1 MQNTTTRAIE
11 NISKGFKGF
20 IFKYVLVFFFS
31 VFFVGCNLKSNEQ
44 CSAEANEYLSKT
56 IVLAMSVPEDKL
68 NENQRKEI
76 ASALFTLV
84 SYSERIKY
92 GGNFTCSDLN
102 VIERNSNI
110 IKKQTESGE

>member
-1 MQNTTTRAIE
+1 MSRL
-11 NISKGFKGF
+11 
-20 IFKYVLVFFFS
+20 FKYVLVFFFS

-56 IVLAMSVPEDKL
+56 IVLTMSVPEGLGDKL
-68 NENQRKEI
+68 NENQKKEI
-76 ASALFTLV
+76 ASAMCTLL

-102 VIERNSNI
+102 VIERNFNI